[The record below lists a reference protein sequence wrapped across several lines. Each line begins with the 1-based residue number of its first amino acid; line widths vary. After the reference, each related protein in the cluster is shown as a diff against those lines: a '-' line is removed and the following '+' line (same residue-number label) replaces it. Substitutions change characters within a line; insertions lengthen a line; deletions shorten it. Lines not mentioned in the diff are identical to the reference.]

1 MQEFEY
7 VAPATIEE
15 AVSLMSEKGV
25 RARALAGGTDILI
38 QLRALQHVVDRLVD
52 VKNIAEM
59 QELTCSD
66 KDGLKVGAAV
76 ACHRIYEHPDVQRL
90 YPGLIDSAS
99 LIGGIQIQGRASIG
113 GNLCNSTPSGDSIP
127 SQIALSGTCEIAGPT
142 GRRSVPVE
150 DFCTGPRRNVLEEGE
165 LLVSVHFPA
174 PQANSGTHFLRFI
187 PRNEMDIA
195 VANSAATVV
204 LDESKQK
211 IVSARIALGSV
222 APVVV
227 MATEAMSFLEGK
239 DATEETCAAAGEKAK
254 GSATPISDMRGT
266 VKQRTHLVGV
276 LTKRALIKAISR
288 ARGE

>member
-15 AVSLMSEKGV
+15 AVGLMSEKGV

-90 YPGLIDSAS
+90 YPGLIDCSS

-127 SQIALSGTCEIAGPT
+127 AQIALSGTCEIVGPN

-254 GSATPISDMRGT
+254 GAATPISDMRGT
-266 VKQRTHLVGV
+266 IKQRTHLVGV